1 MAAIDWPAI
10 EGEYRAGKKS
20 VNSIAKEYGTSEST
34 IRSRAKKHGWTRNPA
49 ETQREKVKAYFAG
62 VANSVANSA
71 VREIEAAAAVAAA
84 AARAIALE
92 ELVLGNAERIL
103 CRIRAELEDERVLS
117 SADLKRLSESNA
129 LNLATVRT
137 VLTLDDPQ
145 EKPLVLEVPERG
157 RELD

>member
-1 MAAIDWPAI
+1 MAARDWSAI
-10 EGEYRAGKKS
+10 EDEYRAGKKS
-20 VNSIAKEYGTSEST
+20 VRAIAEEYGVIEGT
-34 IRSRAKKHGWTRNPA
+34 IRARAKKGGWARDPA
-49 ETQREKVKAYFAG
+49 GQQREKVKAYFSG
-62 VANSVANSA
+62 VTRFVTHDA
-71 VREIEAAAAVAAA
+71 VRNIEAA

-103 CRIRAELEDERVLS
+103 VRIRAELEDERVLS

-137 VLTLDDPQ
+137 VLTLNDPQ
-145 EKPLVLEVPERG
+145 DKPLVLEVPERG

>member
-20 VNSIAKEYGTSEST
+20 VRAIAEEYGITEGA
-34 IRSRAKKHGWTRNPA
+34 IRARAKKGGWSRDPA
-49 ETQREKVKAYFAG
+49 GQQREKVKAHFAG
-62 VANSVANSA
+62 VTQFVTHDA
-71 VREIEAAAAVAAA
+71 VRKIEDA

-103 CRIRAELEDERVLS
+103 YRIRAELEDERVLS

-137 VLTLDDPQ
+137 VLALDDPQ

>member
-1 MAAIDWPAI
+1 MAAIDWSAI
-10 EGEYRAGKKS
+10 EVEYRVGKKS
-20 VNSIAKEYGTSEST
+20 VRAIAEEHGVTEGT
-34 IRSRAKKHGWTRNPA
+34 IRARAKKGGWSRDPA
-49 ETQREKVKAYFAG
+49 GQQREKVKAHFAG
-62 VANSVANSA
+62 LTQPITHPITHDV
-71 VREIEAAAAVAAA
+71 VRKIEDAT
-84 AARAIALE
+84 ARAIADE

-103 CRIRAELEDERVLS
+103 GRIRAELEDERTMA